1 MPQPIQHRLHIL
13 EAADWKAGIITLLN
27 PDSPLRPWRYSFGE
41 ARPGDYAMLVLGT
54 DPASVLTVLARI
66 GDSGSL
72 GGATVDLAR
81 YRADLVDLTTLAM
94 VLDLPD
100 AFTSWRLD
108 DDAAERV
115 ILALHESPVY
125 GAPSYRWGHSSVVAA
140 RNLLQFNGYCDG
152 CNDPVDLG
160 SMDAPS
166 HVHVHTVDPLPRPD
180 PDPPIRTPNS
190 SGRRRP
196 HLASL
201 REQARDWP
209 AVLCRPCYRR
219 METGG
224 YRSFVDYRF
233 AQHPECP
240 RCGAAHTHAI
250 VYGMPADPET
260 WGPWRSIGGCCL
272 QDEKWRCGACNHEW
286 L

>member
-1 MPQPIQHRLHIL
+1 MIHHRLHIL
-13 EAADWKAGIITLLN
+13 EAADWKAGVITLLN

-66 GDSGSL
+66 GDDGSL
-72 GGATVDLAR
+72 GGALVDLAR
-81 YRADLVDLTTLAM
+81 HRADLVDLTTLAM

-152 CNDPVDLG
+152 CNDPSACPHGRPLTEAG
-160 SMDAPS
+160 PRPAHP
-166 HVHVHTVDPLPRPD
+166 HTRLIRPAAAYYRGTARTGERLARHPLPSLPSPSGDRRIPQLRGLPLRP
-180 PDPPIRTPNS
+180 TPGMS
-190 SGRRRP
+190 PLWCRP
-196 HLASL
+196 HPRDRL
-201 REQARDWP
+201 RHARGP
-209 AVLCRPCYRR
+209 RGVG
-219 METGG
+219 T
-224 YRSFVDYRF
+224 V
-233 AQHPECP
+233 AQHQRLQSAGREVALRRVRP
-240 RCGAAHTHAI
+240 RMA
-250 VYGMPADPET
+250 MS
-260 WGPWRSIGGCCL
+260 R
-272 QDEKWRCGACNHEW
+272 
-286 L
+286 